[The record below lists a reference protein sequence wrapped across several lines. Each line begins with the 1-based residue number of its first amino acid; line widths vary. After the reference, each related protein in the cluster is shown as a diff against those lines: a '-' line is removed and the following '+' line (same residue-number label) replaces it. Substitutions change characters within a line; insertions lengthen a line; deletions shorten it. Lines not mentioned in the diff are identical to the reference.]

1 MTVQHTDSGVHAVDV
16 VKTFGDRTILDGFS
30 LDVRPGEFVAL
41 LGASG
46 SGKTTFLRILAGLE
60 DFDAGEV
67 RAPEARTVVFQEPRL
82 IASKRVQD
90 NVILGQR
97 STRKNREAP
106 RPRWQK
112 CRSPGVNVLGPRP
125 CPVVKPSAWPWHEHW
140 YVTRGFFCWTNLLL
154 HSMRLRVSA
163 CRHWLRSCAAN
174 IAPRS
179 FW

>member
-67 RAPEARTVVFQEPRL
+67 RARKPGPSS
-82 IASKRVQD
+82 SKSLV
-90 NVILGQR
+90 
-97 STRKNREAP
+97 
-106 RPRWQK
+106 
-112 CRSPGVNVLGPRP
+112 
-125 CPVVKPSAWPWHEHW
+125 
-140 YVTRGFFCWTNLLL
+140 
-154 HSMRLRVSA
+154 
-163 CRHWLRSCAAN
+163 
-174 IAPRS
+174 
-179 FW
+179 

>member
-1 MTVQHTDSGVHAVDV
+1 MLVDV

-97 STRKNREAP
+97 STRKKP
-106 RPRWQK
+106 RSGRGRAG
-112 CRSPGVNVLGPRP
+112 RSVARPGVNVLGPRP
-125 CPVVKPSAWPWHEHW
+125 CPVVKAQ
-140 YVTRGFFCWTNLLL
+140 
-154 HSMRLRVSA
+154 RV
-163 CRHWLRSCAAN
+163 
-174 IAPRS
+174 APGTS
-179 FW
+179 TGT